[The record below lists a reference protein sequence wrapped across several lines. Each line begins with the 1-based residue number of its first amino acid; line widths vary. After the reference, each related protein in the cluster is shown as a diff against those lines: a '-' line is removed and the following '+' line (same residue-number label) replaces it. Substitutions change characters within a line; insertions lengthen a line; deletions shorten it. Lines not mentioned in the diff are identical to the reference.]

1 MCLRYRPC
9 HHVGNSRTRINLP
22 SPLLA
27 WSSRP
32 PPSSRCMFTPA
43 SLVRHPTR
51 GRLRETAGEGER
63 EREHESCGRRDG
75 QQSPRGWPTRSS
87 IDPSPPG
94 RTARHRHRPKPC
106 DTASAGG
113 PMRAPEWR
121 GRLPDLDM
129 FDSLRDCFLRVPQRR
144 RRLILS
150 HPCHLRHRWAKLL
163 VVIHHGELEALCT
176 PIFLT
181 P

>member
-9 HHVGNSRTRINLP
+9 HHVGNSRTRINSP

-32 PPSSRCMFTPA
+32 PPSSRCMCGIPREGDWERR
-43 SLVRHPTR
+43 LGR
-51 GRLRETAGEGER
+51 GRGRESTRVVDAEMASKAQEAGQR
-63 EREHESCGRRDG
+63 EAPSTI
-75 QQSPRGWPTRSS
+75 SPRGAL
-87 IDPSPPG
+87 PG
-94 RTARHRHRPKPC
+94 TGTGPKPC
-106 DTASAGG
+106 HTASAGG
-113 PMRAPEWR
+113 PMRAAEWR
-121 GRLPDLDM
+121 GRLPDLDT
-129 FDSLRDCFLRVPQRR
+129 FDSLRDCFLHVPQRQ

-150 HPCHLRHRWAKLL
+150 HLRRRWAKLL
-163 VVIHHGELEALCT
+163 VVIHHGELEALRT